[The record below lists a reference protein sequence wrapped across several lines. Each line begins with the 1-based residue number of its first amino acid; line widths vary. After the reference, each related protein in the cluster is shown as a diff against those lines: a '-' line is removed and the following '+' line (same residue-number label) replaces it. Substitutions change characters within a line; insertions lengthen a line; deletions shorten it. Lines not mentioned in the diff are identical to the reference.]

1 MEMKWYYAENGAKIG
16 PVTNE
21 EIVKLIE
28 AGKTQPL
35 AIWTEDMPGG
45 IDGSGASGWSVAAPA
60 NGPLAAPDAEAETKA
75 PPEPKKPTLARRLR
89 NELIEYLKIAGY
101 LAVCFGALLFFKAA
115 ILESE
120 GIAPTRIGLAIVKA
134 LILGKFVLML
144 ETLKVGQW
152 KDASQALVLNILK
165 KAVLFTVLLL
175 VMNTVE
181 GVVLDYLHGE
191 NVRDA
196 LTVLQRGTR
205 PEALA
210 EALLMFLILIP
221 YFGYRELADKLGE
234 KELSKLLFTRQPLQK
249 EA

>member
-1 MEMKWYYAENGAKIG
+1 MEMKWYYQENGTKIG

-21 EIVKLIE
+21 EIVNLIE
-28 AGKTQPL
+28 AAKTQPL
-35 AIWTEDMPGG
+35 AIWNEDMPG
-45 IDGSGASGWSVAAPA
+45 ASGWAVDAPA
-60 NGPLAAPDAEAETKA
+60 TGPLAAPDAKAETKKL
-75 PPEPKKPTLARRLR
+75 PEQIKPTLRRRLR

-120 GIAPTRIGLAIVKA
+120 GIEPTRVGLAIVKA

-144 ETLKVGQW
+144 ETLKVGQGR
-152 KDASQALVLNILK
+152 KASRALVLDILK
-165 KAVLFTVLLL
+165 KALLFTVLLL
-175 VMNTVE
+175 IMNTVE

-191 NVRDA
+191 DVRKA
-196 LTVLQRGTR
+196 LTVLQKGTR

-210 EALLMFLILIP
+210 EALLMFLILVP
-221 YFGYRELADKLGE
+221 YFGYRELADKLGNE
-234 KELSKLLFTRQPLQK
+234 ELSKLLFTRQPLQK

>member
-1 MEMKWYYAENGAKIG
+1 MEMKWYYAENGEKIG

-21 EIVKLIE
+21 EIVKLVE
-28 AGKTQPL
+28 TAKTQPL

-45 IDGSGASGWSVAAPA
+45 A
-60 NGPLAAPDAEAETKA
+60 NGPLAAPDAEARKKEL
-75 PPEPKKPTLARRLR
+75 PEQKKPTLARRVR
-89 NELIEYLKIAGY
+89 NELVEYLKIASY
-101 LAVCFGALLFFKAA
+101 LAVCFGAVLFYKAA

-120 GIAPTRIGLAIVKA
+120 GIEPTRVGLAIVKA

-144 ETLKVGQW
+144 ETLKVGQR

-175 VMNTVE
+175 IMNTAE

-210 EALLMFLILIP
+210 QALLMFLILIP

-234 KELSKLLFTRQPLQK
+234 QELSKLLFTRQPLQK